1 MYNGPVLIRVA
12 NRIHMRAVQRATEI
26 ADGVIPIAAYLGVA
40 PAVVA
45 AWIKGTSEVP
55 PGAFLKVVAI
65 IVDHGPRMRGVIPP
79 SLVETFKHSQAANG

>member
-12 NRIHMRAVQRATEI
+12 NRVHMRAVQRATEI
-26 ADGVIPIAAYLGVA
+26 AEGVIPIAAYLGVA
-40 PAVVA
+40 PAVVV

-79 SLVETFKHSQAANG
+79 SLVETFKHSPAANG